1 MESNLTVKVME
12 SCKLA
17 SKGLVE
23 CARLFKRQHLARLQS
38 EAAFSKCS
46 PKFVLVTRVY
56 RLSRLI
62 GVIQE
67 LGKRCDQIAQWI
79 SQMYEWN
86 RVSTAANLETQNN
99 LGEPMTTCTNGSTAI
114 DEINTHVNEIR
125 FLLNNEDVDLFNTD
139 TRTERISIETLI
151 SSVQILVEH
160 VLKQMARFILTLK
173 SPQET
178 TSDKPPPTLFTFE
191 DLLVLESKLPMR
203 YPLEYGKAK
212 AKLVANKNEFL
223 CV

>member
-1 MESNLTVKVME
+1 MESSLTVRMME

-17 SKGLVE
+17 GKGLAE
-23 CARLFKRQHLARLQS
+23 CARLFKRQHLTRLQS
-38 EAAFSKCS
+38 EAAFSNCS

-56 RLSRLI
+56 RLRRLI

-79 SQMYEWN
+79 SQRCEWN
-86 RVSTAANLETQNN
+86 RFSTEANVETQDN
-99 LGEPMTTCTNGSTAI
+99 LNEPTMTCAHGSRALDGI
-114 DEINTHVNEIR
+114 HTHVDKIR
-125 FLLNNEDVDLFNTD
+125 FLLNNEVVDLFGTD
-139 TRTERISIETLI
+139 AGTERLSTEALI

-160 VLKQMARFILTLK
+160 MLKQMARFILTVK

-178 TSDKPPPTLFTFE
+178 TSDKPPLTPFTFE
-191 DLLVLESKLPMR
+191 DLLALESKLPMR
-203 YPLEYGKAK
+203 YALEYGKAK
-212 AKLVANKNEFL
+212 AKLVANENEFL